1 MPPKKD
7 QENIIDELSKFD
19 ASEELPAPVT
29 QSREPAQESNPLLE
43 DAPAP
48 SQQQQF
54 NQQYTQSFQQQS
66 LQPSTEEFQQL
77 AESIIDEKFAEFQ
90 ARFGDLS
97 SWKERMNND
106 VSAIKQE
113 VLRTQDRFLEL
124 QKALMGKVNEYNE
137 NISNVNTEMKALEK
151 VFEKI
156 LEPLTANIKELKSVT
171 EKLKDKTK

>member
-19 ASEELPAPVT
+19 ASEELPAP
-29 QSREPAQESNPLLE
+29 SAQPQESMPQSNPLLE

-48 SQQQQF
+48 TQQF
-54 NQQYTQSFQQQS
+54 NQQYSPSYSQQQS

-77 AESIIDEKFAEFQ
+77 AESIIEEKFAEFQ

-97 SWKERMNND
+97 LWKERMNND

-113 VLRTQDRFLEL
+113 VLRTQDRFMDL
-124 QKALMGKVNEYNE
+124 QKALIGKVNEYND
-137 NISNVNTEMKALEK
+137 NITNVNTEMKALEK
-151 VFEKI
+151 VFEKK
-156 LEPLTANIKELKSVT
+156 LEPLTTNIKELKAVT
-171 EKLKDKTK
+171 EKIKDKNK